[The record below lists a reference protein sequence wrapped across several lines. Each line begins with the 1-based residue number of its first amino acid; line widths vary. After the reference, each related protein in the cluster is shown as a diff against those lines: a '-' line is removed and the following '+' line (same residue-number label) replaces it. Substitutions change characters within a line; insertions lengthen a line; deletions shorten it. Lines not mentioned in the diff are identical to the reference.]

1 MISFC
6 DLKIITLYPQGLCW
20 FQLLHPGHVCVCL
33 CVCSPGRFSSTS
45 VPPQAV
51 GFVFSQGALLHLYSH
66 SFRPASLRG
75 CCHLYSPTRRR
86 SSEADRRCFIIFFSI
101 RFFFLFFFWEELL
114 YTSQAS
120 DGWLLHRPGVNLSCV
135 KLSVLKE
142 AVCAAVVV
150 ADSRCG
156 VAAAGRSVAS
166 WVCVVT
172 CPRGLKMNLPTPHI
186 CPQNLHILILI
197 DLSKGNWTVFHKLW
211 SVKAIRGSVW
221 QSVTSEWFSNP

>member
-1 MISFC
+1 M
-6 DLKIITLYPQGLCW
+6 
-20 FQLLHPGHVCVCL
+20 
-33 CVCSPGRFSSTS
+33 CSPGHFSSTS

-86 SSEADRRCFIIFFSI
+86 SSEADRRCFIYFFFAI
-101 RFFFLFFFWEELL
+101 RFFFFFEELL
-114 YTSQAS
+114 YTSEAS

-150 ADSRCG
+150 ADSRRG
-156 VAAAGRSVAS
+156 VAAPGKISCIVALCRHVS
-166 WVCVVT
+166 
-172 CPRGLKMNLPTPHI
+172 
-186 CPQNLHILILI
+186 
-197 DLSKGNWTVFHKLW
+197 F
-211 SVKAIRGSVW
+211 AA
-221 QSVTSEWFSNP
+221 